1 MAHKSKLSGF
11 HRLSLA
17 ERRASVA
24 DLCGLLDGDVSALMP
39 EGGLS
44 EANAAQM
51 VENAIGVL
59 GMPLGVAVNLLLD
72 GRDLVVPMAVEEPS
86 VIAACSYASKLLRA
100 GGGVTSEASP
110 PHMVGQI
117 QVLDVPDVA
126 AAEAA
131 ILAAKDEML
140 AFANAHHAS
149 LVAAGGGAID
159 IEVRH
164 LLPHDGQGD
173 ASDPCGPMLVVHVV
187 VDCRDAMGA
196 NAINTMCERLAPRI
210 AELSGGRVGLRILTN
225 LSDRRTVTVRGLV
238 PFSALEGQGKGDPR
252 SLVKA
257 IEEASVF
264 AERDPYRACT
274 HNKGIMNGVDA
285 VLVALGQDFR
295 AVEAG
300 AHAYAARSGRYT
312 ALATWRATSEGL
324 VGRMEIPLAVGTVGG
339 IVRVHPVVQV
349 TRKILGADRA
359 DELAR
364 VAAAIGLAQNLAA
377 IRALAAEGIQK
388 GHMRMHARNVAA
400 EAGAGEAELEQVARE
415 ISDRGDVSV
424 RGAKQVLIELRERAL
439 RSNARPTPS
448 GVRPRPRTPRA
459 AVVAAAPSIEIAA
472 PDSVARVATHSEVRL
487 MEERSF
493 GGKVLVTGAAG
504 HVGAN
509 LVHRLVKEGREVRVL
524 LRQGSVNTAV
534 DGLDIER
541 VFGDLRDADSVRRAV
556 RGCET
561 VFHPA
566 AKVSTTESTPAQ
578 NREIFECNVIGTQNL
593 LRASLES
600 GIARVVVTGS
610 LSAVGYDPA
619 DPTKATDET
628 APFYPFDEHLPYGY
642 TKMLVELETLRA
654 VADGLDACIA
664 TSCAVLGPHDHK
676 PSRMGMTLMD
686 FANGKLPAYLPGGFE
701 FVSASDLVDGHLLAM
716 KRGRKG
722 HKYIFSTQF
731 MTVDDLMEIFEEVS
745 GRPRGYRL
753 DPRVMAGIAEV
764 SSVFNNT
771 FRPSTPQRFTPA
783 AVRILRQQRRTDTTK
798 ARNELG
804 FQPTSVRR
812 ALHEAYADFARRG
825 LVPARKSV
833 LETLDREADAR
844 DRSTSSV
851 EAHASR

>member
-24 DLCGLLDGDVSALMP
+24 DLCGLLDSDVAALMP

-100 GGGVTSEASP
+100 GGGVTSTASP

-117 QVLDVPDVA
+117 QVLDVPDFA
-126 AAEAA
+126 LAEAA
-131 ILAAKDEML
+131 IVGAKDEML

-149 LVAAGGGAID
+149 LVAAGGGAFD

-164 LLPHDGQGD
+164 LLPHDGKGD
-173 ASDPCGPMLVVHVV
+173 ASDPCGPMLVVHLV
-187 VDCRDAMGA
+187 VDCCDAMGA

-225 LSDRRTVTVRGLV
+225 LSDRRTVTVTGLV
-238 PFSALEGQGKGDPR
+238 PFAALEGQGKGCPR
-252 SLVKA
+252 MLVKA

-312 ALATWRATSEGL
+312 ALATWRSTPEGL
-324 VGRMEIPLAVGTVGG
+324 LGRMEIPLAVGTVGG

-349 TRKILGADRA
+349 TRKILGAQHA

-400 EAGAGEAELEQVARE
+400 EAGATEAEMEIVARD

-439 RSNARPTPS
+439 RSNARPTPT
-448 GVRPRPRTPRA
+448 GVRPRPRTPTLT
-459 AVVAAAPSIEIAA
+459 PSASPRIEIAST
-472 PDSVARVATHSEVRL
+472 DSVARVATYPEVRL

-541 VFGDLRDADSVRRAV
+541 VFGDLRDKDSVQRAV

-566 AKVSTTESTPAQ
+566 AKVSITESNPAQ

-593 LRASLES
+593 LRSCLES

-610 LSAVGYDPA
+610 LSAVGYDPT
-619 DPTKATDET
+619 DPTKPTNET

-664 TSCAVLGPHDHK
+664 TSCAVLGPNDHK

-701 FVSASDLVDGHLLAM
+701 FVAASDLVDGHLLAM

-722 HKYIFSTQF
+722 HKYILSTQF
-731 MTVDDLMEIFEEVS
+731 MTVDELMEIFEEVS

-764 SSVFNNT
+764 TSVINNT

-798 ARNELG
+798 AKTELG
-804 FQPTSVRR
+804 FTPTSVRR

-833 LETLDREADAR
+833 LETLDREVEGR
-844 DRSTSSV
+844 ERTTSSV